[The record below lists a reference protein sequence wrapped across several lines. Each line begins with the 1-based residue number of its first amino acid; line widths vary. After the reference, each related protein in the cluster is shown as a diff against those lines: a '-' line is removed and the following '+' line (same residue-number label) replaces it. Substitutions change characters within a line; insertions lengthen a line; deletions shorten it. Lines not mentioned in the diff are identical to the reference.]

1 MVFICSWCYECVIQN
16 KLITLVI
23 FIKLEAINYL
33 IDCYIHQN
41 FDYLIKLGLYKIDY
55 ADKYG
60 EKARNRFEQSYSRNK
75 VFTVKQILK
84 QTLVDLPKD

>member
-1 MVFICSWCYECVIQN
+1 M
-16 KLITLVI
+16 
-23 FIKLEAINYL
+23 
-33 IDCYIHQN
+33 
-41 FDYLIKLGLYKIDY
+41 YKIDY